1 MDLDI
6 FVKLTNKGRSVF
18 ASRCFRKGETVV
30 VGRRVNILPERT
42 NHSFQMDFDLH
53 IELDEP
59 GRLINHS
66 CSPNTGVRN
75 NKFGAYDF
83 VALVDIPSGSEITW
97 DYETTE
103 YVSIAVPECYCGSPK
118 CRLKT
123 FGFKFLPVE
132 IRKKYGELIADYL
145 IPFIDEP
152 SCSNEQNDAMLDFV
166 DKYSS
171 PKLFVNAPETG
182 FR

>member
-1 MDLDI
+1 M
-6 FVKLTNKGRSVF
+6 KLEILNDVFLVQTHKGRSVF
-18 ASRCFRKGETVV
+18 ANRNFSVGETVV
-30 VGRRVNILPERT
+30 TGRRVMLLPERT
-42 NHSFQMDFDLH
+42 NHSFQVDFDMH

-83 VALVDIPSGSEITW
+83 IALVDIPSGCEITW

-103 YVSIAVPECYCGSPK
+103 YISISIPECGCGASN

-123 FGFKFLPVE
+123 RGFKFLPAD
-132 IRKKYGELIADYL
+132 IKQKYGEFIADYL
-145 IPFIDEP
+145 KGQQERAL
-152 SCSNEQNDAMLDFV
+152 SFV
-166 DKYSS
+166 RHK
-171 PKLFVNAPETG
+171 N
-182 FR
+182 

>member
-1 MDLDI
+1 MMDFDI
-6 FVKLTNKGRSVF
+6 FVKETNKGRSVF
-18 ASRCFRKGETVV
+18 ASRYFRKGETVV
-30 VGRRVNILPERT
+30 VGHRVKILPERT
-42 NHSFQMDFDLH
+42 THSFQMDFGLH

-83 VALVDIPSGSEITW
+83 VALVDILSGSEIKW

-103 YVSIAVPECYCGSPK
+103 YVSIAIPKCCCGSPE

-123 FGFKFLPVE
+123 LTNKKLPVAIKKNYGDF
-132 IRKKYGELIADYL
+132 IRTEENTSEHHSRATISY
-145 IPFIDEP
+145 P
-152 SCSNEQNDAMLDFV
+152 
-166 DKYSS
+166 
-171 PKLFVNAPETG
+171 
-182 FR
+182 